1 MNISKTNY
9 GNYIMFEQAT
19 KMKLRFKVA
28 NGVLTTEDLWEL
40 SLDNLNNLARDLSKQ
55 LKGIEENFIEEKS
68 NADARLELM
77 FSVVKRVIERRLQA
91 KKESIERQAKEQ
103 RRAEIMSI
111 LENKEMEEWKAKSKE
126 ELLKELQAL

>member
-1 MNISKTNY
+1 
-9 GNYIMFEQAT
+9 MFEQAT

>member
-1 MNISKTNY
+1 
-9 GNYIMFEQAT
+9 MFEQAT

-126 ELLKELQAL
+126 ELLKELQALL

>member
-1 MNISKTNY
+1 
-9 GNYIMFEQAT
+9 MFEQAT

-91 KKESIERQAKEQ
+91 KKEGIERQAKEQ

>member
-1 MNISKTNY
+1 ML
-9 GNYIMFEQAT
+9 
-19 KMKLRFKVA
+19 LRFKVA